1 MKQLSRSKPFL
12 WFALA
17 FGALCVVLGA
27 MTFVT
32 PMGQETMTRGL
43 SGALHL
49 NVWMG
54 GVIAVLLGGWFIWR
68 SVRLMKQAP

>member
-1 MKQLSRSKPFL
+1 
-12 WFALA
+12 
-17 FGALCVVLGA
+17 VVLGV

-49 NVWMG
+49 KMWMG